1 MARNRSQMRA
11 MAAGQTL
18 DASIDQGLRAYMLGV
33 YNYMTVALA
42 ITGVVALVAAQMFF
56 TGLGQPGPVGVTELG
71 NAVFNS
77 PVRWVIML
85 APLAFVFGLS
95 FGVNRLSPA
104 TAQILFY
111 AFAGVMGLSL
121 SSILAV
127 YTGGSIAKTFFI
139 TAASFGALSLYG
151 YTTKR
156 DLTGM
161 GNFLFMGLIGLI
173 LAMLVNLFF
182 QSAAVDF
189 AISVIGVLIFA
200 GLTAFDTQRIK
211 LSYYV
216 GDDGGVAKKKSILGA
231 LALYLDFINLFLFL
245 LRFMGAS
252 RE

>member
-1 MARNRSQMRA
+1 MALNRSQMRA

-18 DASIDQGLRAYMLGV
+18 DTSIDQGLRAYMLGV

-56 TGLGQPGPVGVTELG
+56 TGLTGSGPVDFTPLG
-71 NAVFNS
+71 QAVFDS

-85 APLAFVFGLS
+85 SPLAFVFGLS

-104 TAQILFY
+104 AAQALFF
-111 AFAGVMGLSL
+111 AFAAVMGLAL

-127 YTGGSIAKTFFI
+127 YTNGSIAKTFFI
-139 TAASFGALSLYG
+139 TAASFGALSLWG

-173 LAMLVNLFF
+173 LAMLVNMFF
-182 QSAAVDF
+182 ASPAVEF

-216 GDDGGVAKKKSILGA
+216 GDDGGVAKKKSIMGA

-252 RE
+252 RS

>member
-1 MARNRSQMRA
+1 MALNRSQMRA
-11 MAAGQTL
+11 MAAGRPM

-42 ITGVVALVAAQMFF
+42 ITGVVSLVAAQMFF
-56 TGLGQPGPVGVTELG
+56 TGLGAGPVELTAAG
-71 NAVFNS
+71 AAVWAS
-77 PVRWVIML
+77 PLKWVIMF

-95 FGVNRLSPA
+95 FGVNRLSA
-104 TAQILFY
+104 GMAQVLFY
-111 AFAGVMGLSL
+111 AFAAVMGLSL
-121 SSILAV
+121 SWIFAE
-127 YTGGSIAKTFFI
+127 YTSVSIAKTFFV

-156 DLTGM
+156 DLTGF

-173 LAMLVNLFF
+173 LVSLVNLFL
-182 QSAAVDF
+182 QSAAMDF
-189 AISVIGVLIFA
+189 VISVIGVLVFA

-216 GDDGGVAKKKSILGA
+216 GDDGSVAKKKSIMGA

-245 LRFMGAS
+245 LRFMGN
-252 RE
+252 RD